1 MLPIGNFVKTSSCFL
16 FTFINPEKCY
26 NIYEVPGLSY
36 SALLEVGQM
45 DILLLVNG
53 KQAFKEIFD
62 AIDKA
67 KNSIFIKMFIWRN
80 DAIGNA
86 LGERIL
92 EAARRGVLVHIVK
105 DQVGGMFE
113 YAEEG
118 KDSFFHSTLP
128 LTLRLQSVVLDCS
141 YSMPGEA
148 PRHRQVLCAQARA
161 LLDHPNVTIE
171 TDMRLYDHSKYYII
185 DDQVLFLGGMNVE
198 DKEVTADVAG
208 NFYHDFMVKISSG
221 NAIKNLL
228 EAQKSGGTSVC
239 DLQKQKADDPRQFD
253 FFLNAHYQGTRIHIL
268 KKALINRLL
277 QAKKSLQIIM
287 AYWGDK
293 DIADCLSGLAKKGV
307 AIRIISPQK
316 ANLQDDLNRKSLDD
330 LLNQAG
336 RGIEL
341 YLCRDMI
348 HAKLIWIDE
357 EYLILGSAN
366 MNKQAMHKLGESNVG
381 FFTDIWG
388 LNAALHTAIN
398 TIAHNSVRVEDLQRL
413 KYQKWKAFLEG
424 FLLKRWS

>member
-1 MLPIGNFVKTSSCFL
+1 
-16 FTFINPEKCY
+16 
-26 NIYEVPGLSY
+26 
-36 SALLEVGQM
+36 M
-45 DILLLVNG
+45 DISLLVNG
-53 KQAFKEIFD
+53 KQAFKEIFA

-67 KNSIFIKMFIWRN
+67 KNSVFIKMFVWRN
-80 DAIGNA
+80 DRIGNA

-92 EAARRGVLVHIVK
+92 EAAQRGVRVHIVK
-105 DQVGGMFE
+105 DLVGGMFE

-118 KDSFFHSTLP
+118 KDSFFHSELP
-128 LTLRLQSVVLDCS
+128 LLLKLQSAVLDYS

-148 PRHRQVLCAQARA
+148 PRHKQVLCPLALA
-161 LLDHPNVTIE
+161 LLHHPQVIIE
-171 TDMRLYDHSKYYII
+171 ADTRLYDHSKYYII
-185 DDQVLFLGGMNVE
+185 DNQVLFMGGMNVE
-198 DKEVTADVAG
+198 DKEVTSDVAG
-208 NFYHDFMVKISSG
+208 NFYHDFMLKISSE
-221 NAIKNLL
+221 NAIKKLL
-228 EAQKSGGTSVC
+228 EAQKSGGTLVC
-239 DLQKQKADDPRQFD
+239 DLQKQREDDPGQFD
-253 FFLNAHYQGTRIHIL
+253 FFLNAHYRGTRIHIL

-277 QAKKSLQIIM
+277 QAKKSLHIIM

-316 ANLQDDLNRKSLDD
+316 ANLQDDLNRKSLVD

-366 MNKQAMHKLGESNVG
+366 MNKQAMTKLGETNVG
-381 FFTDIWG
+381 FFTDSWG
-388 LNAALHTAIN
+388 LNATLHEAIEN
-398 TIAHNSVRVEDLQRL
+398 IAHHSVPVKDLRLLNYQR
-413 KYQKWKAFLEG
+413 WKAFLEG